1 MAGDDADMVDELI
14 NLLRLISSHSSM
26 RRIFLSRVEYKFSP
40 PSPQRKRTRWKCL
53 HCASYPTET
62 FRSRRENTFDSQSN
76 CLLMCR
82 SNVFKIDLLSGE
94 KRFRESIKRPRPDGL
109 IANGKMQNHFDILRA
124 TLTTSCRM
132 IDGWALVVRDEGCG
146 KGMKIIYMKLTHC
159 GFSYLRL
166 HAKEAL
172 INGRGERKLS
182 GIYHETSIC
191 INSAPNTEKKIKCR

>member
-1 MAGDDADMVDELI
+1 MRVCLCDAGCHCQDVSNAKIFANLDGRSRLDRVHPRSDWKILCTSRKQFCLMAGDDADMADELI

-40 PSPQRKRTRWKCL
+40 PSPQRKRTRCKCL

-109 IANGKMQNHFDILRA
+109 IANGKIQNHFDILRA

-132 IDGWALVVRDEGCG
+132 IDG
-146 KGMKIIYMKLTHC
+146 
-159 GFSYLRL
+159 
-166 HAKEAL
+166 
-172 INGRGERKLS
+172 
-182 GIYHETSIC
+182 
-191 INSAPNTEKKIKCR
+191 